1 MLGYTR
7 EEVEA
12 MLNAIV
18 FAYRRRVV
26 EDRHAEHLN
35 KAADLLEGLLAE
47 GHVS

>member
-1 MLGYTR
+1 MLGYTT
-7 EEVEA
+7 EDVEA
-12 MLNAIV
+12 MLSAIV

-47 GHVS
+47 GRI

>member
-1 MLGYTR
+1 MLGYT
-7 EEVEA
+7 EEDVYR
-12 MLNAIV
+12 MIDAIV

-47 GHVS
+47 GRI